1 MNIFEYFIGVFE
13 IKPLNFGYITDSVL
27 SAKDVSLFSVRNSGL
42 LSVCSNDMHCGPVTI
57 TR

>member
-1 MNIFEYFIGVFE
+1 MNIFEYFTGLFE
-13 IKPLNFGYITDSVL
+13 IKPVNFGYSTMSVL

-42 LSVCSNDMHCGPVTI
+42 LSVCSNDTNCGPVTI